1 MGVITI
7 SLTPEGLREFAAAYP
22 SEIEMVKGRIAL
34 RMQKQGRALVESK
47 LGGWQSSPPR
57 LAQSLTA
64 HPSARGIDIAIGAGI
79 PHADYVFFGAPRH
92 PIRPGPG
99 KRALSW
105 TRFGIRFAFGAVDHP
120 GQPARTD
127 IFNALEVLFLRII
140 EEEIEAMITALAIA
154 GA

>member
-7 SLTPEGLREFAAAYP
+7 SLTPEGLRAFAAAYP
-22 SEIEMVKGRIAL
+22 SEIERVKGAIAQ
-34 RMQKQGRALVESK
+34 RMQTQGRALVESK

-57 LAQSLTA
+57 LAGSLTA
-64 HPSARGIDIAIGAGI
+64 FPSARGIDIAIGAGV

-105 TRFGIRFAFGAVDHP
+105 TRFGRRFAFGAVDHP

-127 IFNALEVLFLRII
+127 IFNALEDLFLRII
-140 EEEIEAMITALAIA
+140 DEEIQKMITVLAIA